1 MVLSLLA
8 LSSWTQAFQ
17 VSRYGMMHSQF
28 TQREMSTQSFAS
40 SLEERPLS
48 NFQKRLL
55 QRMKK
60 SNKKKSS
67 KSKSSQST
75 DPTSSIQEVQTLQE
89 FKRVVVDESNDQMVV
104 VWFYAKW
111 CRACKAVAKGV
122 FALSRQYPD
131 IKFVQV
137 PVMLENTSLHQGLN
151 VKSVPSVH
159 LYHPTVGLVEERKLT
174 RKYLPG
180 FHKML
185 RDYQSGSC
193 SLEQNREKT
202 WSTTSP
208 YEPVPKAIDPDNEG
222 TLLTP

>member
-1 MVLSLLA
+1 MKHLQLA
-8 LSSWTQAFQ
+8 H
-17 VSRYGMMHSQF
+17 RG
-28 TQREMSTQSFAS
+28 MSTHSFAG

-60 SNKKKSS
+60 SDKSRS
-67 KSKSSQST
+67 PTNTTSRRKN
-75 DPTSSIQEVQTLQE
+75 PTSPIQEVRILQE
-89 FKRVVVDESNDQMVV
+89 YKRAVVDESNDRMVV

-111 CRACKAVAKGV
+111 CRACKAVSKGV

-137 PVMLENTSLHQGLN
+137 PVMVENASLHQGLE
-151 VKSVPSVH
+151 VKTVPSVH
-159 LYHPTVGLVEERKLT
+159 LYHPAVGLVEERKLT

-185 RDYQSGSC
+185 RDYQNGSC
-193 SLEQNREKT
+193 SLEQNRENT
-202 WSTTSP
+202 WSTASP
-208 YEPVPKAIDPDNEG
+208 YEPAPKAIDPDNEG
-222 TLLTP
+222 TTLRP